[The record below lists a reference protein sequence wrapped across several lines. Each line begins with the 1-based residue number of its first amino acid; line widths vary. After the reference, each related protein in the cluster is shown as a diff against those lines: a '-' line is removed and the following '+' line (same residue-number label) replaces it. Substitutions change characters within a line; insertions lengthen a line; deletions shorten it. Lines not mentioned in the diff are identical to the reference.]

1 MFTESELIFEEF
13 PLNIAIML
21 HEHNVHICLD
31 LIVQLVPRVL
41 TVKWHEH
48 LKEELFS
55 VLKFI
60 FFVYRGIVD
69 WKKWDKNERDKINDS
84 FSKYVASPCILSTL

>member
-1 MFTESELIFEEF
+1 MSNDDVINGKCAVFVHIIKLPRVVVCFTESELIFEEF

-48 LKEELFS
+48 LEVKLFS
-55 VLKFI
+55 V
-60 FFVYRGIVD
+60 
-69 WKKWDKNERDKINDS
+69 
-84 FSKYVASPCILSTL
+84 FS